1 MPAQIHRLF
10 FALRPDATLRGEI
23 ERSVQALKAA
33 GRVHGRWLRP
43 EKLHMTV
50 RFLGDFAVA
59 DDIARRAS
67 HAAAGLH
74 FAAFEFVLDR
84 AETFP
89 RKFNPPC
96 VLRCAGNSEA
106 ALQHFAHELGDVLAA
121 AGLAEFLQA
130 RAYVPH
136 VTIAYAERELPK
148 PVALAPI
155 LWGARE
161 FCLIDSVGGAHNEIA
176 RWPLHT

>member
-10 FALRPDATLRGEI
+10 FALRPDATLLAEI
-23 ERSVQALKAA
+23 ERSVQALKTS
-33 GRVHGRWLRP
+33 GCVRGRWLQP

-50 RFLGDFAVA
+50 QFLGDFAVA
-59 DDIARRAS
+59 DDIARLAS

-96 VLRCAGNSEA
+96 VLRCAENAEA
-106 ALQHFAHELGDVLAA
+106 ALQHFAHELGAALAA
-121 AGLAEFLQA
+121 AGLAEFLES

-155 LWGARE
+155 LWRAQE

-176 RWPLHT
+176 RWPLHA

>member
-1 MPAQIHRLF
+1 MPAQIHRVF

-33 GRVHGRWLRP
+33 GRVHGRWLQP

-50 RFLGDFAVA
+50 QFLGDFAVA

-96 VLRCAGNSEA
+96 VLRCAENSEEE
-106 ALQHFAHELGDVLAA
+106 LQHFAHELGDVLAA
-121 AGLAEFLQA
+121 AGLGEFLEA

-136 VTIAYAERELPK
+136 VTVAYAKRELSEPM
-148 PVALAPI
+148 ALAPI
-155 LWGARE
+155 RWRAQE

-176 RWPLHT
+176 RWPLQA